1 MGTPDFIIELRKHIG
16 HDLLW
21 LAGATAVVVRYP
33 GSAGDSAAAAAGSSP
48 ASTSAAAAASSSLA
62 FTSAAADARS
72 TSAAAAA
79 LPPEAS
85 FAVADDAAPSA
96 GAGSSAAV
104 PAGIHPRYAHAAIL
118 LVRRSDNGAWTPIT
132 GIVDPGEHPATT
144 AEREARE
151 EAGVQIRVLRLAQV
165 AVTKPVTFA
174 NGDRTQFIDHTFE
187 CEWLGGEA
195 RVADEENTD
204 VRWVAVRDLDA
215 VAGVAPHMRRR
226 IEAALSGESAARM
239 LR

>member
-1 MGTPDFIIELRKHIG
+1 MGTPDFIIELRKYIG

-21 LAGATAVVVRYP
+21 LTGATAVVVRYP
-33 GSAGDSAAAAAGSSP
+33 DSAAVAVDSSPASAADSAASAGSAADSSP
-48 ASTSAAAAASSSLA
+48 ASTS
-62 FTSAAADARS
+62 
-72 TSAAAAA
+72 AAA

-85 FAVADDAAPSA
+85 FAAADDAAPSA
-96 GAGSSAAV
+96 GAGSSAAI
-104 PAGIHPRYAHAAIL
+104 PAGIHPRYAHAEIL

-195 RVADEENTD
+195 RVTDEENTD

-215 VAGVAPHMRRR
+215 VAGVASHMRRR
-226 IEAALSGESAARM
+226 IEAALSGESAARV